1 MTYLHVSVCDTK
13 TSMLLSL
20 LLANIRILSCFLFLF
35 LFILSN
41 FLIIAVV
48 RKKIR
53 VKLALAIPSGV
64 STVLVREMIDTLP
77 LAALKTI
84 KTLSM

>member
-1 MTYLHVSVCDTK
+1 MSVSVCDTK
-13 TSMLLSL
+13 ASMLLSL

-35 LFILSN
+35 LVILSN
-41 FLIIAVV
+41 FLIINVV
-48 RKKIR
+48 REKIR
-53 VKLALAIPSGV
+53 VKPALAIPTGV
-64 STVLVREMIDTLP
+64 STVLVREMINTLP